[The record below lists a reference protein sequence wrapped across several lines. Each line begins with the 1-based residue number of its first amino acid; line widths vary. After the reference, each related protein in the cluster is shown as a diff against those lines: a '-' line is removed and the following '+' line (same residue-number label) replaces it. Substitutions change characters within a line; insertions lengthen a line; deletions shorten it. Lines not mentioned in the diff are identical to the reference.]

1 MQPRTTLLRVVRI
14 LGTVSHSV
22 PSDLT
27 LTILCLF
34 TADIGYGK
42 TKWRQERIWVESVD
56 RENKAVKEWQE
67 KWSFMADYDPKV
79 SSSSLDHSLLPS
91 SLINPNFSREI

>member
-1 MQPRTTLLRVVRI
+1 MLLYTF
-14 LGTVSHSV
+14 LK
-22 PSDLT
+22 
-27 LTILCLF
+27 
-34 TADIGYGK
+34 ADIGYGK

-79 SSSSLDHSLLPS
+79 IELH
-91 SLINPNFSREI
+91 EIMSVY